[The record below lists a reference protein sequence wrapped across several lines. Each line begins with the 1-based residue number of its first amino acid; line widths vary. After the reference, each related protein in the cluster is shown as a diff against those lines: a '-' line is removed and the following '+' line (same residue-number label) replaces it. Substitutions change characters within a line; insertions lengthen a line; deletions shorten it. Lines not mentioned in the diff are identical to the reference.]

1 MDIVERLFGWA
12 PDGGDGT
19 FELMI
24 LVGVAVAVVLG
35 VLYRGRTFGWHGN
48 RARKA

>member
-1 MDIVERLFGWA
+1 MDFVERLFGWA

-24 LVGVAVAVVLG
+24 VVGVVVAVVLG
-35 VLYRGRTFGWHGN
+35 LLFRGRLFRSRGA
-48 RARKA
+48 RAEKT

>member
-1 MDIVERLFGWA
+1 MDFVERLFGWA

-24 LVGVAVAVVLG
+24 VVGVAVAVVLG
-35 VLYRGRTFGWHGN
+35 VLFRGTIFRSHGT
-48 RARKA
+48 RAEKT

>member
-1 MDIVERLFGWA
+1 MDFVERLFGWA

-24 LVGVAVAVVLG
+24 IVGVVVAVVLG
-35 VLYRGRTFGWHGN
+35 LLFRGKLFRSHGT
-48 RARKA
+48 REDKT